1 MAILNYTTKID
12 SIKTIME
19 IQQCLVKHGA
29 TKIVVDYEESIPISL
44 TFCLSINKMT
54 AAFSLPCNYEGV
66 LNAMKK
72 DNRISRSVCSKEQA
86 LRVSWRIIKDWVIA
100 QMAIV
105 ESQLAEMSEVFL
117 PYAITK
123 NGNTLYQDIKQ
134 HGMLMLQESIN
145 T

>member
-19 IQQCLVKHGA
+19 IQQALVKHGA
-29 TKIVVDYEESIPISL
+29 TKIVVDYEDSIPIAL
-44 TFCLSINKMT
+44 TFCLSINEMT

-72 DNRISRSVCSKEQA
+72 DRGISKSVCNKEQA
-86 LRVSWRIIKDWVIA
+86 LRVSWRIIKDWILA
-100 QMAIV
+100 QLAIV
-105 ESQLAEMSEVFL
+105 ESQMVEMSEVFL

-123 NGNTLYQDIKQ
+123 NGNTLYKEIQQ
-134 HGMLMLQESIN
+134 NGMLMLQEK
-145 T
+145 